1 MCIQEDRKGGTLVFV
16 TVLFFVILALGPLFV
31 LVLGIRII
39 KLLQRIIPATGKITE
54 LEVRVKLLEQYRDR
68 EADHA

>member
-1 MCIQEDRKGGTLVFV
+1 MFV

-39 KLLQRIIPATGKITE
+39 KLLQRIIPATGKIKE